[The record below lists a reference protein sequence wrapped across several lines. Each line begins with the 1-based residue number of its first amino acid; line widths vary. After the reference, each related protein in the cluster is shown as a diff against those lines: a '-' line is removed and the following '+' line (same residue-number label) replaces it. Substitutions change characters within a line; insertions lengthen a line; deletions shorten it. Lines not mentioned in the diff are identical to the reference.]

1 MEAWINVPLLPIEAV
16 KVMVISAIVW
26 VYALI
31 IFGMVRSTIE
41 IIFTKQVEPVK
52 LEKEERR
59 TQRKD

>member
-52 LEKEERR
+52 VEKEERR
-59 TQRKD
+59 PQRKD

>member
-52 LEKEERR
+52 VEKDERR
-59 TQRKD
+59 PQRKD